1 MATDFFHI
9 GQRLISLMLILL
21 ASPLFVLVGVIIILE
36 DGFPILF
43 FQRRVG
49 KNNEIFTLYK
59 FRTMVGGADRKQ
71 QSLRF
76 HNESDGP
83 VFKIHNDPR
92 FTRIGKFLSHTGLD
106 ELPQLWNVLRGEMAL
121 IGPRPLPVREVA
133 KLKPWMQTRHTV
145 LPGIISPAVLSGNYH
160 SDFDAWMK
168 SDVVYAKEKT
178 TTEDVKLLPTALV
191 FWTTLI
197 ARAIKESFSRSRQ

>member
-1 MATDFFHI
+1 MVYT
-9 GQRLISLMLILL
+9 L
-21 ASPLFVLVGVIIILE
+21 AIFVLFLFSLPLQGAMSFLIMVT
-36 DGFPILF
+36 DGFPIF
-43 FQRRVG
+43 FRQKRIG
-49 KNNEIFTLYK
+49 KNNKIFTLFK

-71 QSLRF
+71 QSLRS

-106 ELPQLWNVLRGEMAL
+106 EFPQLWNVVRGDMAL
-121 IGPRPLPVREVA
+121 IGPRPLPVSEVA
-133 KLKPWMQTRHTV
+133 KLKPWMQKRHTV

-168 SDVVYAKEKT
+168 SDVAYAKEKSING
-178 TTEDVKLLPTALV
+178 DIKLLFAAFIFWFKLV
-191 FWTTLI
+191 K
-197 ARAIKESFSRSRQ
+197 RAVRSAT